1 MSVDS
6 AISVLSEYSKTVEL
20 IEKTAQKQLEEVIK
34 DSTKV
39 EEFKFK
45 LNQKNKGR
53 APPVRINS
61 GNKFVV

>member
-1 MSVDS
+1 MSIDS
-6 AISVLSEYSKTVEL
+6 AISVLSEYTKTVEL

-45 LNQKNKGR
+45 LNQKSKGK
-53 APPVRINS
+53 APVRINS
-61 GNKFVV
+61 GNHKFVM